1 MLRTEFLFWI
11 GNKPSPDHLLTT
23 SCSSFLLGPG
33 YLDQG
38 FLQPQATDAG
48 FGDWGIGR
56 KGMLLW
62 KKLLSVTYLQKC
74 IQIKFIAWW
83 RITSCTHSSS
93 NQHPDKEQ
101 NINSNPKPA
110 YAPSQSLLPPCSL
123 LVTQSISLAWLWTS
137 LASRYYRLGTRLIYK
152 ELIPVV
158 DSLLGF
164 WDEERKE
171 LCSFTF
177 K

>member
-1 MLRTEFLFWI
+1 MLRVPLLDREQAF
-11 GNKPSPDHLLTT
+11 PRPHSDHLMFLIPPRSWT
-23 SCSSFLLGPG
+23 SRSGIP
-33 YLDQG
+33 
-38 FLQPQATDAG
+38 ATPSNRCTI
-48 FGDWGIGR
+48 WGLRYR
-56 KGMLLW
+56 KKRDDFIYIK

-74 IQIKFIAWW
+74 IQIKFIARW

-101 NINSNPKPA
+101 TINRNPKTA
-110 YAPSQSLLPPCSL
+110 YTPSQSLLPSCSL
-123 LVTQSISLAWLWTS
+123 LVTLLAWPGFELHRPLDAIGSEPES
-137 LASRYYRLGTRLIYK
+137 LYK

>member
-11 GNKPSPDHLLTT
+11 GNKPSPFHLLTT

-33 YLDQG
+33 HLDQE

-56 KGMLLW
+56 KGMLLQ
-62 KKLLSVTYLQKC
+62 KKLLSVMYLQKC
-74 IQIKFIAWW
+74 IQIKFTSRW
-83 RITSCTHSSS
+83 RIPSCAHSSS

-101 NINSNPKPA
+101 DISSNPKPA

-123 LVTQSISLAWLWTS
+123 LGTLLAWPGFELHRPLDAIDSEPDS
-137 LASRYYRLGTRLIYK
+137 LYE